1 MKRYLIP
8 LLVLCFIVF
17 GITTGT
23 SYASES
29 QATQATNTTAT
40 AEVPQSA
47 SKEALSANI
56 ESTNKPLS
64 LESNNV
70 SHNYQATPSSET
82 TSHLNFETSTTQNTT
97 SEKHN
102 NSSQGSAFSQEK
114 ATPEPATNEN
124 NTSSQEKASS
134 ESTSNENNTSQ
145 SHDTEVKPSPSTSEQ
160 SKSTQ
165 VEPTKESTSTKVKQ
179 TPQEPTQQQQKSNVP
194 ESQQSTPASKQV
206 FKKSNTTSEQA
217 APKSQHVTVNKRMAA
232 TSDNTNEHTILH
244 TNDIHGRFVEDD
256 GRVIGM
262 AKVKGLKDK
271 YNPDLMV
278 DSGDAFQGL
287 PVSNNSKGEEMA
299 KAMNGVG
306 YDAMTVGNH
315 EFDFGYDQLLKLQ
328 KQLNFPIVSS
338 NIYKNGKRVFDP
350 STTVTKNNVRYGI
363 VGVTTP
369 ETKTKTSP
377 TAVEGVEFKDPLTS
391 VKQAMNEIKNNVDV
405 FVILSHLG
413 VDKSTQKTWRGDYLI
428 DQLTKDGSF
437 KQPIF
442 VLDGHSHTV
451 IDKGEHYGT
460 NNVLAQTGTAL
471 ANVGRVD
478 FTFQNQKASD
488 INASL
493 INVADAKD
501 ITPDPQIDAQTKK
514 ANDDFL
520 KETSTIVIPNNTVTL
535 NGERAQARTQ
545 ETNLGNL
552 ITDAMEAY
560 ASKNFS
566 HQPDFAITN
575 GGGIRA
581 SIEKGEVTENDIIT
595 VLPFGNLISQ
605 IQVKGSD
612 VEKAF
617 EHSLSADTETQDGK
631 KVLDANGGFLQVS
644 DSLRVY
650 YDINKASGQRINAI
664 KVLNKEN
671 GEYEDL
677 DPNRTYYVTTNDFT
691 ANQGDGYDM
700 FGGQREE
707 GISLD
712 AVVAQYIKN
721 TDLNQYNTEEP
732 VRIINGLPES
742 NEQPDTS
749 KEDNDNDNNHS
760 TNGHD
765 GQQQTPDSNNDDKD
779 NTGHIN
785 DNDDN
790 IKDDNEADSSNKD
803 NVIEFP
809 NKDHQKDNDNVI
821 EIPANNNQTH
831 NSTNDNIVIPSTTDK
846 MHTNNIK
853 GNAIEHH
860 PTSNLVSISNNNKGT
875 RDQLTGNASHS
886 QHCKDVIKFP
896 VQINPKDN
904 FYNETLITTNSNA
917 SKNSN
922 LMFTQQHGAITS
934 LPNAGLKDGSLE
946 HGIAIILVVAGTG
959 LIYIRTRKKSA

>member
-23 SYASES
+23 SYAAES
-29 QATQATNTTAT
+29 QATQSTNITAT
-40 AEVPQSA
+40 EEASQTA
-47 SKEALSANI
+47 SKEASSANI

-64 LESNNV
+64 LESSNV
-70 SHNYQATPSSET
+70 SHNEQATPSSET
-82 TSHLNFETSTTQNTT
+82 TTHPSVETSTTQNTT
-97 SEKHN
+97 SEKHS

-114 ATPEPATNEN
+114 ATPEPATNDD

-145 SHDTEVKPSPSTSEQ
+145 FHGTEVKPSPSTSEQ

-179 TPQEPTQQQQKSNVP
+179 TPQEPTQQQQKRNVP

-206 FKKSNTTSEQA
+206 SKNSNTTSEQA

-520 KETSTIVIPNNTVTL
+520 KETSTVVIPNNTVTL

-581 SIEKGEVTENDIIT
+581 SIEKGEVTKNDIIT

-631 KVLDANGGFLQVS
+631 KVLGANGGFLQVS

-785 DNDDN
+785 DN
-790 IKDDNEADSSNKD
+790 EADSSNKD

-821 EIPANNNQTH
+821 EIPANNSQTH

-875 RDQLTGNASHS
+875 RNQLTGNASHS

>member
-23 SYASES
+23 SYAAES
-29 QATQATNTTAT
+29 QATQSTNITAT
-40 AEVPQSA
+40 EEASQTA
-47 SKEALSANI
+47 SKEASSANI

-64 LESNNV
+64 LESSNV
-70 SHNYQATPSSET
+70 SHNEQATPSSET
-82 TSHLNFETSTTQNTT
+82 TTHPSVETSTTQNTT
-97 SEKHN
+97 SEKHS

-114 ATPEPATNEN
+114 ATPEPATNDD

-145 SHDTEVKPSPSTSEQ
+145 FHGTEVKPSPSTSEQ

-179 TPQEPTQQQQKSNVP
+179 TPQEPTQQQQKRNVP

-206 FKKSNTTSEQA
+206 SKNSNTTSEQA

-520 KETSTIVIPNNTVTL
+520 KETSTVVIPNNTVTL

-581 SIEKGEVTENDIIT
+581 SIEKGEVTKNDIIT

-631 KVLDANGGFLQVS
+631 KVLGANGGFLQVS

-749 KEDNDNDNNHS
+749 KEDNDNNHS

-785 DNDDN
+785 
-790 IKDDNEADSSNKD
+790 DNEADSSNKD

>member
-1 MKRYLIP
+1 M
-8 LLVLCFIVF
+8 
-17 GITTGT
+17 
-23 SYASES
+23 
-29 QATQATNTTAT
+29 
-40 AEVPQSA
+40 
-47 SKEALSANI
+47 
-56 ESTNKPLS
+56 
-64 LESNNV
+64 
-70 SHNYQATPSSET
+70 
-82 TSHLNFETSTTQNTT
+82 
-97 SEKHN
+97 
-102 NSSQGSAFSQEK
+102 
-114 ATPEPATNEN
+114 
-124 NTSSQEKASS
+124 
-134 ESTSNENNTSQ
+134 
-145 SHDTEVKPSPSTSEQ
+145 KPSPSTSEQ
-160 SKSTQ
+160 SKSKQ
-165 VEPTKESTSTKVKQ
+165 VETTKESTSTKVKQ
-179 TPQEPTQQQQKSNVP
+179 TPQESTQQQQKRNVP

-206 FKKSNTTSEQA
+206 SKNSNTTSEQV
-217 APKSQHVTVNKRMAA
+217 APKSQHVTVNKRMAT
-232 TSDNTNEHTILH
+232 TSNNTNEHTILH

-299 KAMNGVG
+299 KAMNSVG

-338 NIYKNGKRVFDP
+338 NIYKNGKRVFDS

-428 DQLTKDGSF
+428 DQLTKDASF

-451 IDKGEHYGT
+451 IDNGEHYGT
-460 NNVLAQTGTAL
+460 NNLLAQTGTAL

-488 INASL
+488 IKASL
-493 INVADAKD
+493 INVADAKE
-501 ITPDPQIDAQTKK
+501 ITPDSQIDAQTKK

-520 KETSTIVIPNNTVTL
+520 KETSTVVIPNNTVTL

-566 HQPDFAITN
+566 HHPDFAITN

-617 EHSLSADTETQDGK
+617 EHSLSADTETHDGK
-631 KVLDANGGFLQVS
+631 KVLGANGGFLQVS

-742 NEQPDTS
+742 NEQPNTG
-749 KEDNDNDNNHS
+749 KEDNDNNHS
-760 TNGHD
+760 TNGQD
-765 GQQQTPDSNNDDKD
+765 SQQQTPDSNNDDKD

-790 IKDDNEADSSNKD
+790 TKDDKQADSSNKD

-831 NSTNDNIVIPSTTDK
+831 NSTDDNIVIPSATDK

-896 VQINPKDN
+896 VQMNPKDN

-922 LMFTQQHGAITS
+922 LMFTQEHDAITS
-934 LPNAGLKDGSLE
+934 LPNAGLKDDSLE

>member
-23 SYASES
+23 SYAAES
-29 QATQATNTTAT
+29 QATQSTNITAT
-40 AEVPQSA
+40 EEA
-47 SKEALSANI
+47 SSANI

-64 LESNNV
+64 LESSNV
-70 SHNYQATPSSET
+70 SHNEQATPSSET
-82 TSHLNFETSTTQNTT
+82 TTHPSVETSTTQNTT

-114 ATPEPATNEN
+114 ATPEPATNDD

-145 SHDTEVKPSPSTSEQ
+145 FHGTEVKPSPSTSEQ

-179 TPQEPTQQQQKSNVP
+179 TPQEPTQQQQKRNVP

-206 FKKSNTTSEQA
+206 SKNSNTTSEQA

-520 KETSTIVIPNNTVTL
+520 KETSTVVIPNNTVTL

-581 SIEKGEVTENDIIT
+581 SIEKGEVTKNDIIT

-631 KVLDANGGFLQVS
+631 KVLGANGGFLQVS

-749 KEDNDNDNNHS
+749 KEDNDNNNNHS

-821 EIPANNNQTH
+821 EIPANNSQTH
-831 NSTNDNIVIPSTTDK
+831 NSTNDNIVITSTTDK

>member
-23 SYASES
+23 SYAAES
-29 QATQATNTTAT
+29 QATQSTNITAT
-40 AEVPQSA
+40 EEASQTA
-47 SKEALSANI
+47 SKEASSANI

-64 LESNNV
+64 LESSNV
-70 SHNYQATPSSET
+70 SHNEQATPSSET
-82 TSHLNFETSTTQNTT
+82 TTHPSVETSTTQNTT
-97 SEKHN
+97 SEKHS

-114 ATPEPATNEN
+114 ATPEPATNDD

-145 SHDTEVKPSPSTSEQ
+145 FHGTEVKPSPSTSEQ

-179 TPQEPTQQQQKSNVP
+179 TPQEPTQQQQKRNVP

-206 FKKSNTTSEQA
+206 SKNSNTTSEQA

-520 KETSTIVIPNNTVTL
+520 KETSTVVIPNNTVTL

-631 KVLDANGGFLQVS
+631 KVLGANGGFLQVS

-785 DNDDN
+785 DN
-790 IKDDNEADSSNKD
+790 EADSSNKD

-821 EIPANNNQTH
+821 EIPANNSQTH

-875 RDQLTGNASHS
+875 RNQLTGNASHS

>member
-23 SYASES
+23 SYAAES
-29 QATQATNTTAT
+29 QATQSTNITAT
-40 AEVPQSA
+40 EEASQTA
-47 SKEALSANI
+47 SKEASSANI

-64 LESNNV
+64 LESSNV
-70 SHNYQATPSSET
+70 SHNEQATPSSET
-82 TSHLNFETSTTQNTT
+82 TTHPSVETSTTQNTT
-97 SEKHN
+97 SEKHS

-114 ATPEPATNEN
+114 ATPEPATNDD

-145 SHDTEVKPSPSTSEQ
+145 FHGTEVKPSPSTSEQ

-179 TPQEPTQQQQKSNVP
+179 TPQEPTQQQQKRNVP

-206 FKKSNTTSEQA
+206 SKNSNTTSEQA

-520 KETSTIVIPNNTVTL
+520 KETSTVVIPNNTVTL

-552 ITDAMEAY
+552 ITDAMETY

-631 KVLDANGGFLQVS
+631 KVLGANGGFLQVS

-785 DNDDN
+785 DN
-790 IKDDNEADSSNKD
+790 EADSSNKD

-875 RDQLTGNASHS
+875 RNQLTGNASHS

>member
-23 SYASES
+23 SYAAES
-29 QATQATNTTAT
+29 QATQSTNITAT
-40 AEVPQSA
+40 EEASQTA
-47 SKEALSANI
+47 SKEASSANI

-64 LESNNV
+64 LESSNV
-70 SHNYQATPSSET
+70 SHNEQATPSSET
-82 TSHLNFETSTTQNTT
+82 TTHPSVETSTTQNTT

-114 ATPEPATNEN
+114 ATPEPATNDD

-145 SHDTEVKPSPSTSEQ
+145 FHGTEVKPSPSTSEQ

-179 TPQEPTQQQQKSNVP
+179 TPQEPTQQQQKRNVP

-206 FKKSNTTSEQA
+206 SKNSNTTSEQA

-520 KETSTIVIPNNTVTL
+520 KETSTVVIPNNTVTL

-581 SIEKGEVTENDIIT
+581 SIEKGEVTKNDIIT

-631 KVLDANGGFLQVS
+631 KVLGANGGFLQVS

-671 GEYEDL
+671 REYEDL

-749 KEDNDNDNNHS
+749 KEDNDNNNNHS

-803 NVIEFP
+803 
-809 NKDHQKDNDNVI
+809 HQKDNDNVI
-821 EIPANNNQTH
+821 EIPANNSQTH
-831 NSTNDNIVIPSTTDK
+831 NSTNDNIVITSTTDK

>member
-23 SYASES
+23 SYAAES
-29 QATQATNTTAT
+29 QATQSTNITAT
-40 AEVPQSA
+40 EEASQTA
-47 SKEALSANI
+47 SKEASSANI

-64 LESNNV
+64 LESSNV
-70 SHNYQATPSSET
+70 SHNEQATPSSET
-82 TSHLNFETSTTQNTT
+82 TTHPSVETSTTQNTT

-114 ATPEPATNEN
+114 ATPEPATNDD

-145 SHDTEVKPSPSTSEQ
+145 FHGTEVKPSPSTSEQ

-179 TPQEPTQQQQKSNVP
+179 TPQEPTQQQQKRNVP

-206 FKKSNTTSEQA
+206 SKNSNTTSEQA

-520 KETSTIVIPNNTVTL
+520 KETSTVVIPNNTVTL

-581 SIEKGEVTENDIIT
+581 SIEKGEVTKNDIIT

-631 KVLDANGGFLQVS
+631 KVLGANGGFLQVS

-749 KEDNDNDNNHS
+749 KEDNDNNNNHS

-785 DNDDN
+785 
-790 IKDDNEADSSNKD
+790 DNEADSSNKD

-821 EIPANNNQTH
+821 EIPANNSQTH
-831 NSTNDNIVIPSTTDK
+831 NSTNDNIVITSTTDK

>member
-23 SYASES
+23 SYAAES
-29 QATQATNTTAT
+29 QATQSTNITAT
-40 AEVPQSA
+40 EEASQTA
-47 SKEALSANI
+47 SKEASSANI

-64 LESNNV
+64 LESSNV
-70 SHNYQATPSSET
+70 SHNEQATPSSET
-82 TSHLNFETSTTQNTT
+82 TTHPSVETSTTQNTT
-97 SEKHN
+97 SEKHS

-114 ATPEPATNEN
+114 ATPEPATNDD

-145 SHDTEVKPSPSTSEQ
+145 FHGTEVKPSPSTSEQ

-179 TPQEPTQQQQKSNVP
+179 TPQEPTQQQQKRNVP

-206 FKKSNTTSEQA
+206 SKNSNTTSEQA

-520 KETSTIVIPNNTVTL
+520 KETSTVVIPNNTVTL

-631 KVLDANGGFLQVS
+631 KVLGANGGFLQVS

-749 KEDNDNDNNHS
+749 KEDNDNNNNHS

-785 DNDDN
+785 DN
-790 IKDDNEADSSNKD
+790 EADSSNKD

-821 EIPANNNQTH
+821 EISANNNQTH
-831 NSTNDNIVIPSTTDK
+831 NSTDDNIVIPSATDK

>member
-23 SYASES
+23 SYAAES
-29 QATQATNTTAT
+29 QATQSTNITAT
-40 AEVPQSA
+40 EEASQTA
-47 SKEALSANI
+47 SKEASSANI

-64 LESNNV
+64 LESSNV
-70 SHNYQATPSSET
+70 SHNEQATPSSET
-82 TSHLNFETSTTQNTT
+82 TTHPSVETSTTQNTT
-97 SEKHN
+97 SEKHS

-114 ATPEPATNEN
+114 ATPEPATNDD

-145 SHDTEVKPSPSTSEQ
+145 FHGTEVKPSPSTSEQ

-179 TPQEPTQQQQKSNVP
+179 TPQEPTQQQQKRNVP

-206 FKKSNTTSEQA
+206 SKNSNTTSEQA

-520 KETSTIVIPNNTVTL
+520 KETSTVVIPNNTVTL

-566 HQPDFAITN
+566 HQPDFVITN

-631 KVLDANGGFLQVS
+631 KVLGANGGFLQVS

-785 DNDDN
+785 DN
-790 IKDDNEADSSNKD
+790 EADSSNKD

-875 RDQLTGNASHS
+875 RNQLTGNASHS

>member
-23 SYASES
+23 SYAAES
-29 QATQATNTTAT
+29 QATQSTNITAT
-40 AEVPQSA
+40 EEASQTA
-47 SKEALSANI
+47 SKEASSANI

-64 LESNNV
+64 LESSNV
-70 SHNYQATPSSET
+70 SHNEQATPSSET
-82 TSHLNFETSTTQNTT
+82 TTHPSVETSTTQNTT
-97 SEKHN
+97 SEKHS

-114 ATPEPATNEN
+114 ATPEPATNDD

-145 SHDTEVKPSPSTSEQ
+145 FHGTEVKPSPSTSEQ

-179 TPQEPTQQQQKSNVP
+179 TPQEPTQQQQKRNVP

-206 FKKSNTTSEQA
+206 SKNSNTTSEQA

-520 KETSTIVIPNNTVTL
+520 KETSTVVIPNNTVTL

-552 ITDAMEAY
+552 ITDALEAY

-631 KVLDANGGFLQVS
+631 KVLGANGGFLQVS

-707 GISLD
+707 SISLD

-785 DNDDN
+785 
-790 IKDDNEADSSNKD
+790 DNEADSSNKD

-875 RDQLTGNASHS
+875 RNQLTGNASHS

>member
-23 SYASES
+23 SYAAES
-29 QATQATNTTAT
+29 QATQSTNITAT
-40 AEVPQSA
+40 EEASQTA
-47 SKEALSANI
+47 SKEASSANI

-64 LESNNV
+64 LESSNV
-70 SHNYQATPSSET
+70 SHNEQATPSSET
-82 TSHLNFETSTTQNTT
+82 TTHPSVETSTTQNTT
-97 SEKHN
+97 SEKHS

-114 ATPEPATNEN
+114 ATPEPATNDD

-145 SHDTEVKPSPSTSEQ
+145 FHGTEVKPSPSTSEQ

-179 TPQEPTQQQQKSNVP
+179 TPQEPTQQQQKRNVP

-206 FKKSNTTSEQA
+206 SKNSNTTSEQA

-520 KETSTIVIPNNTVTL
+520 KETSTVVIPNNTVTL

-631 KVLDANGGFLQVS
+631 KVLGANGGFLQVS

-749 KEDNDNDNNHS
+749 KEDNDNNHS

-785 DNDDN
+785 
-790 IKDDNEADSSNKD
+790 DNEADSSNKD

-875 RDQLTGNASHS
+875 RNQLTGNASHS

>member
-23 SYASES
+23 SYAAES
-29 QATQATNTTAT
+29 QATQSTNITAT
-40 AEVPQSA
+40 EEASQTA
-47 SKEALSANI
+47 SKEASSANI

-64 LESNNV
+64 LESSNV
-70 SHNYQATPSSET
+70 SHTSSET
-82 TSHLNFETSTTQNTT
+82 TTHPSVETSTTQNTT

-114 ATPEPATNEN
+114 ATPEPATNDD

-145 SHDTEVKPSPSTSEQ
+145 FHGTEVKPSPSTSEQ

-179 TPQEPTQQQQKSNVP
+179 TPQEPTQQQQKRNVP

-206 FKKSNTTSEQA
+206 SKNSNTTSEQA

-520 KETSTIVIPNNTVTL
+520 KETSTVVIPNNTVTL

-581 SIEKGEVTENDIIT
+581 SIEKGEVTKNDIIT

-631 KVLDANGGFLQVS
+631 KVLGANGGFLQVS

-749 KEDNDNDNNHS
+749 KEDNDNNNNHS

-821 EIPANNNQTH
+821 EIPANNSQTH
-831 NSTNDNIVIPSTTDK
+831 NSTNDNIVITSTTDK

>member
-23 SYASES
+23 SYAAES
-29 QATQATNTTAT
+29 QATQSTNITAT
-40 AEVPQSA
+40 EEASQTA
-47 SKEALSANI
+47 SKEASSANI

-64 LESNNV
+64 LESSNV
-70 SHNYQATPSSET
+70 SHNEQATPSSET
-82 TSHLNFETSTTQNTT
+82 TTHPSVETSTTQNTT

-114 ATPEPATNEN
+114 ATPEPATNDD

-145 SHDTEVKPSPSTSEQ
+145 FHGTEVKPSPSTSEQ

-179 TPQEPTQQQQKSNVP
+179 TPQEPTQQQQKRNVP

-206 FKKSNTTSEQA
+206 SKNSNTTSEQA

-520 KETSTIVIPNNTVTL
+520 KETSTVVIPNNTVTL

-631 KVLDANGGFLQVS
+631 KVLGANGGFLQVS

-785 DNDDN
+785 DN
-790 IKDDNEADSSNKD
+790 EADSSNKD

-875 RDQLTGNASHS
+875 RNQLTGNASHS

>member
-23 SYASES
+23 SYAAES
-29 QATQATNTTAT
+29 QATQSTNITAT
-40 AEVPQSA
+40 EEASQTA
-47 SKEALSANI
+47 SKEASSANI

-64 LESNNV
+64 LESSNV
-70 SHNYQATPSSET
+70 SHNEQATPSSET
-82 TSHLNFETSTTQNTT
+82 TTHPNVETSTTQNTT

-114 ATPEPATNEN
+114 ATPEPATNDD

-145 SHDTEVKPSPSTSEQ
+145 FHGTEVKPSPSTSEQ

-179 TPQEPTQQQQKSNVP
+179 TPQEPTQQQQKRNVP

-206 FKKSNTTSEQA
+206 SKNSNTTSEQA

-520 KETSTIVIPNNTVTL
+520 KETSTVVIPNNTVTL

-631 KVLDANGGFLQVS
+631 KVLGANGGFLQVS

-785 DNDDN
+785 DN
-790 IKDDNEADSSNKD
+790 EADSSNKD

-875 RDQLTGNASHS
+875 RNQLTGNASHS